1 MHGCLRRQMELAL
14 LVWEITYLVIYWV
27 VYSEMVAE
35 FFVVD
40 FPVTVCARDFVSE
53 SIVKLYHF
61 FESV

>member
-1 MHGCLRRQMELAL
+1 M
-14 LVWEITYLVIYWV
+14 WEITYLVIDWV
-27 VYSEMVAE
+27 VYSEMVTE
-35 FFVVD
+35 LFVVH